1 MRTLFARISLP
12 WSLMRI
18 LNLVLGIIMVGM
30 AIHDKLWI
38 GVLIGAYFVASGLFA
53 WGCAGGNCAVP
64 VNEKRTK

>member
-18 LNLVLGIIMVGM
+18 LNLVLGITIAGL

-53 WGCAGGNCAVP
+53 WGCAGGNCTVP
-64 VNEKRTK
+64 VNKKTIK